1 MALDP
6 SIILSGRGVDV
17 GGAMSAGNALAT
29 QTNALRRD
37 NQLADLYQTQGA
49 GLVAGDPNAVN
60 ALAAIDPT
68 AALGIKDATRGMAW
82 AEEDRIAAKA
92 EGKRLAEEAMKAKAD
107 TLTAEQLAAEK
118 KAISEGLS
126 GAAFFY
132 QKGDEAGYNNFLAQ
146 QGMDPSQ
153 FDFADFP
160 AHAAMFEGALEAM
173 NGFAPPAGPEW
184 RPATPEEAATYGSAA
199 GQFNT
204 KTGEFKKSGDGNGVT
219 QTITNPDGTTTTI
232 QVGGAAGGAAGGKF
246 TEGQGKDNAYATRAE
261 GALARLDPVADALT
275 NVGNRALEYDPTG
288 LFRGALQGDDFQ
300 TAKQAGDEFLQA
312 ILRKDTGAA
321 ITTQEQDL
329 YGKTYL
335 PQPGDNAAVLKQK
348 KEARYRALN
357 AMKSGMN
364 MEQLAVQERALLA
377 SGDTPIPAGG
387 TGDATGGNVT
397 SGGVKWSVSE

>member
-1 MALDP
+1 MALEP
-6 SIILSGRGVDV
+6 SIIMSGRGVDV
-17 GGAMSAGNALAT
+17 GGAMSAGNALAA

-37 NQLADLYQTQGA
+37 NQLADLYQSQGA
-49 GLVAGDPNAVN
+49 GLVAGDQGAVN
-60 ALAAIDPT
+60 ALAAIDPN

-92 EGKRLAEEAMKAKAD
+92 EGKRLAEEAMKANAAS
-107 TLTAEQLAAEK
+107 LTAEQIAAEK

-153 FDFADFP
+153 FGFADFP

-184 RPATPEEAATYGSAA
+184 RPATPEEAATYGAAA

-232 QVGGAAGGAAGGKF
+232 QVGGSGDGKAATPPKP
-246 TEGQGKDNAYATRAE
+246 TEGSLASEGYLQRMKGAE
-261 GALARLDPVADALT
+261 DIFT
-275 NVGNRALEYDPTG
+275 ALE
-288 LFRGALQGDDFQ
+288 
-300 TAKQAGDEFLQA
+300 QAGTTALGWTDRPAVDTDLETWKLTGPEQQLLQA
-312 ILRKDTGAA
+312 QRDWVRAKLRKESGAVIGPEEMA
-321 ITTQEQDL
+321 AEIKQ
-329 YGKTYL
+329 YF
-335 PQPGDNAAVLKQK
+335 PQPGEGADVIAQK
-348 KEARYRALN
+348 KASRKRAE
-357 AMKSGMN
+357 
-364 MEQLAVQERALLA
+364 EQLRITAMLPADGSGSPEQDEIDLLMQ
-377 SGDTPIPAGG
+377 GP
-387 TGDATGGNVT
+387 
-397 SGGVKWSVSE
+397 